1 MDRRVKIST
10 VGALFAALSG
20 STLLAT
26 PANAL
31 EPKPVYVSSSTSAA
45 TVTQILASG
54 DKVGT
59 SSEWQGVPD
68 GMGGVKNSNGTVSV
82 YVTHELSASD
92 PFVAKTERPYGGFG
106 ATISKVTVNKG
117 GTKVSKVEN
126 AINKVSWFDYSEG
139 AYSNSP
145 IGPVDAADADSFGTP
160 THSTA
165 LNRFCSATMVAANGF
180 RSDSLEYE
188 YKTFKVKQIVNV
200 RYVLDIDGKT
210 TIIRGKQTKL
220 VDRILWRNSDG
231 KWTTKKV
238 KRNVTYGTSSPIFLT
253 GEEGGDES
261 RIFALETKTGELVQ
275 LPALGLGA
283 TENVS
288 IAAKTGKATVAV
300 IGEDGDVTD
309 SQLFVYKG
317 TKTRVGTW
325 AERAGLTNG
334 KRYVASIS
342 SLVNTAFST
351 PANASVAANAA
362 ISNDVVA
369 RGVIAPATITSA
381 VRGYGAAT
389 SSAIA
394 ISNGVA
400 TVTANNSFI
409 VGEFVSITGLTAEQ
423 KAGIDDIKNVQITAA
438 DATSYKFMTN
448 AVDAAS
454 TSNSSIV
461 ATPDAKTVV
470 VTTSA
475 AHKLLEGDTVRI
487 TFAGSAINGK
497 YTVAGVPST
506 TKFIVKTAGT
516 GRNSFSVTAG
526 SKATRLLDVAFKE
539 VATNVAGDAQQVSA
553 KLRGTEFSRVE
564 DGEFNPRNKNEYFFT
579 TTQTDAD
586 GTGYT
591 SNTGGGLWK
600 MTFVNVSKPELGAS
614 LELILDGSE
623 VPSATTGDATP
634 AKINKLDNLTFSA
647 DGSVVFLQEDPGGN
661 DHVARLLAVRLSD
674 KKLVTVAKFDSAMF
688 GAAGDAANANA
699 QLTNDEESSGV
710 FDATK
715 LFGGSGSTFMF
726 NAQIHPV
733 STLGGLNSSSSG
745 SSFGSD
751 PLKTA
756 ATALLRPDLRT
767 KATEVSVTGV
777 SVAAESSS
785 TSGSTTTHNRR
796 MTLTVASTDAIAAN
810 DIINVVGL
818 TRAHNGT
825 YAVRSVDTVA
835 KTVLVDLY
843 SRTNG
848 TVLAARYDNPAVVG
862 TGRLFVSDADQDLA
876 IKDAIIEGGA
886 LYTLKISSLPALFN

>member
-82 YVTHELSASD
+82 FVTHELSASD

-106 ATISKVTVNKG
+106 ATISKVTVNKA

-145 IGPVDAADADSFGTP
+145 VGPVDAADADSFGTP

-188 YKTFKVKQIVNV
+188 HKTFKVKQIVNV

-220 VDRILWRNSDG
+220 VDRILWRNPDG

-238 KRNVTYGTSSPIFLT
+238 KRNVTYGTSSPIFVT

-351 PANASVAANAA
+351 PAGASVAANAA

-389 SSAIA
+389 SSAKC
-394 ISNGVA
+394 
-400 TVTANNSFI
+400 
-409 VGEFVSITGLTAEQ
+409 L
-423 KAGIDDIKNVQITAA
+423 
-438 DATSYKFMTN
+438 
-448 AVDAAS
+448 
-454 TSNSSIV
+454 
-461 ATPDAKTVV
+461 P
-470 VTTSA
+470 VTT
-475 AHKLLEGDTVRI
+475 LL
-487 TFAGSAINGK
+487 
-497 YTVAGVPST
+497 
-506 TKFIVKTAGT
+506 
-516 GRNSFSVTAG
+516 
-526 SKATRLLDVAFKE
+526 
-539 VATNVAGDAQQVSA
+539 
-553 KLRGTEFSRVE
+553 
-564 DGEFNPRNKNEYFFT
+564 
-579 TTQTDAD
+579 
-586 GTGYT
+586 
-591 SNTGGGLWK
+591 
-600 MTFVNVSKPELGAS
+600 
-614 LELILDGSE
+614 
-623 VPSATTGDATP
+623 
-634 AKINKLDNLTFSA
+634 
-647 DGSVVFLQEDPGGN
+647 
-661 DHVARLLAVRLSD
+661 
-674 KKLVTVAKFDSAMF
+674 
-688 GAAGDAANANA
+688 
-699 QLTNDEESSGV
+699 
-710 FDATK
+710 
-715 LFGGSGSTFMF
+715 
-726 NAQIHPV
+726 
-733 STLGGLNSSSSG
+733 
-745 SSFGSD
+745 
-751 PLKTA
+751 
-756 ATALLRPDLRT
+756 
-767 KATEVSVTGV
+767 
-777 SVAAESSS
+777 
-785 TSGSTTTHNRR
+785 
-796 MTLTVASTDAIAAN
+796 
-810 DIINVVGL
+810 
-818 TRAHNGT
+818 
-825 YAVRSVDTVA
+825 
-835 KTVLVDLY
+835 
-843 SRTNG
+843 
-848 TVLAARYDNPAVVG
+848 
-862 TGRLFVSDADQDLA
+862 
-876 IKDAIIEGGA
+876 
-886 LYTLKISSLPALFN
+886 